1 MSTIPF
7 PPDIVERMNEA
18 LAALRAR
25 GVQNDYCP
33 RCNTDNWNVDFLGI
47 PSIPLP
53 KQGLNIPRNTVLH
66 LGISSSSGYI
76 PTLTIVCSNCGYMM
90 MHNLH
95 VLGLWKDKL

>member
-1 MSTIPF
+1 
-7 PPDIVERMNEA
+7 MNEA

-53 KQGLNIPRNTVLH
+53 KDGLNIPANTVRS
-66 LGISSSSGYI
+66 LGIRASSG
-76 PTLTIVCSNCGYMM
+76 
-90 MHNLH
+90 
-95 VLGLWKDKL
+95 